1 MRRIEASKR
10 WLTCHNER
18 EKVVMI
24 EVLYTAEGRQ
34 EELSVNIIATVQ
46 KSRRQPR
53 RRAKS

>member
-34 EELSVNIIATVQ
+34 EELSVNIMATVQ